1 MRAFTKK
8 ARDMSKQHH
17 VLINRSDPSLAKS
30 DPDRS
35 KSWEPV
41 LDLVSLKAE
50 LERRKEL
57 SDIRSE
63 LERRLRALRS
73 G

>member
-1 MRAFTKK
+1 MKK
-8 ARDMSKQHH
+8 SARYMNKQHH
-17 VLINRSDPSLAKS
+17 VLINRSDPSFAKG
-30 DPDRS
+30 DRDRS

-63 LERRLRALRS
+63 LERRLKAFRS
-73 G
+73 QSS